1 MTIRRALA
9 SLLLLLL
16 ATIGSSPLAPASAED
31 AALRVSFRIRTLVGP
46 AGAQTTASDA
56 TVDGPPGTDIALEG
70 KAGVFTMTAKLKTDL
85 VTAGRVRVVADVTT
99 RRAAGTSER
108 GRQLFEEDSQRR
120 TVELAAD
127 GSESLVVLPFG
138 RNPDGEELA
147 IDIAPALSNAPART
161 PTGEPAPLRI
171 RIDAIGPDGWLR
183 VDAEKVPHRYD
194 VEATLERDGREIA
207 RGAARCE
214 LGEPGTVPIA
224 TEDSTFV
231 ALRLTVNEF
240 ERLCPNGSTGF
251 TFDVVEPRTSTP
263 IARQWSGV
271 AAAGAPTS
279 YDLGQLAEKIT
290 GGPTTLRLRIT
301 PIGDSVR

>member
-1 MTIRRALA
+1 MTIRRALPA
-9 SLLLLLL
+9 VLLLL
-16 ATIGSSPLAPASAED
+16 AAICSSPLAPASAED

-56 TVDGPPGTDIALEG
+56 TVDGPAGTDVTLDSR
-70 KAGVFTMTAKLKTDL
+70 AGRFTMVAKLKTDL
-85 VTAGRVRVVADVTT
+85 VAGGRVRVVADVTT

-108 GRQLFEEDSQRR
+108 GLPLFEEDVQRR
-120 TVELAAD
+120 TVELATD

-138 RNPDGEELA
+138 RNPGGEELA
-147 IDIAPALSNAPART
+147 IDIAPALSNTPART
-161 PTGEPAPLRI
+161 PAGEPAPLQI

-183 VDAEKVPHRYD
+183 VNAEKIPHGFD

-224 TEDSTFV
+224 TPDSTLA
-231 ALRLTVNEF
+231 ALRLTVSEF

-251 TFDVVEPRTSTP
+251 AFDVVEPGSGAP
-263 IARQWSGV
+263 IALAWSGV
-271 AAAGAPTS
+271 AAAGAPTT
-279 YDLGQLAEKIT
+279 YDLGQIAGKIP
-290 GGPTTLRLRIT
+290 GDPTTLRLRIT